1 MAISKK
7 GKQEAKNEEKQ
18 ALDLNIKV
26 IRAKDFTKDNMDCN
40 IAFDMTVNDVTI
52 YGCWYREGTDKKGKD
67 YQMVAFPSRKD
78 EKSGKY
84 YNWAYVS
91 LSKEQVEDIAK
102 QIEDLI

>member
-7 GKQEAKNEEKQ
+7 KQEAKKEEKQ
-18 ALDLNIKV
+18 ALDLKIKV
-26 IRAKDFTKDNMDCN
+26 TRARDFTKDGEDGCI
-40 IAFDMTVNDVTI
+40 IAFDMTVNEVTI
-52 YGCWYREGTDKKGKD
+52 YGCWYREGTDKKGES